1 MSVVSHQC
9 QAPNLEVKSWPPARG
24 HRWAEYQQFLC
35 RHLGNVHLLEHHS
48 RDECAKDKAKRDAN
62 ERLC

>member
-35 RHLGNVHLLEHHS
+35 RYLGNVHLL
-48 RDECAKDKAKRDAN
+48 DECAKDKAKRDAN